1 MELMTKHKRRCK
13 GCHEWAFLTPKQL
26 EKWTGTHGRACK
38 RKFNQNDTKWLI
50 KACDK
55 AFSELIRSKGACEKC
70 LRTDTKL
77 DCAHVIPRTNKT
89 LRWDINNALSLCFRC
104 HTRWAHQNPLEFA
117 SWFRIF
123 YRERYLYLM
132 THKNTLTKRTTED
145 YQNLLKALKEK
156 DLKKL
161 SKERILG

>member
-1 MELMTKHKRRCK
+1 MKNKRICK
-13 GCHEWAFLTPKQL
+13 GCRGVKILTPSKL
-26 EKWTGTHGRACK
+26 KNWRGTCSMSCK

-55 AFSELIRSKGACEKC
+55 AFSELIRSNGACEKC

-132 THKNTLTKRTTED
+132 THKNTISRRTTED
-145 YQNLLKALKEK
+145 YQILLKALKEK

-161 SKERILG
+161 TR